1 MSGMISYLTF
11 LPLSKVSLQVK
22 IGLMTLS
29 NKPGVKVS
37 VGILAQMKANPGKEA
52 AVEAFLKEALP
63 LANEESGTTVW
74 FAIKLDP
81 STFGIFD
88 AFADEAGRN
97 AHLTGQI
104 AAALMDNAAE
114 LLSEAPSIRKVDVL
128 AAKLLASS

>member
-1 MSGMISYLTF
+1 
-11 LPLSKVSLQVK
+11 
-22 IGLMTLS
+22 MTLS
-29 NKPGVKVS
+29 NKPGVQVS
-37 VGILAQMKANPGKEA
+37 VGILAQMKAKPGKEA

-97 AHLTGQI
+97 AHLTGPI

>member
-1 MSGMISYLTF
+1 MISFLTF

-37 VGILAQMKANPGKEA
+37 VGILAQMKAKPGKEA
-52 AVEAFLKEALP
+52 AVEGFLKEALP

-97 AHLTGQI
+97 AHLTGPI

-114 LLSEAPSIRKVDVL
+114 LLSEAPSIRKVDLL

>member
-1 MSGMISYLTF
+1 MISYLTF